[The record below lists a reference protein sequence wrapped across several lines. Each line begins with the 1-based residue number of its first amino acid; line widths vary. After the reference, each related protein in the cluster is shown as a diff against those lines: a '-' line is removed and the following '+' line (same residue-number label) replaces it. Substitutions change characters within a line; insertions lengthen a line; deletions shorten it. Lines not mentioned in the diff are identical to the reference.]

1 MRRLTTAVVLL
12 ALASAPAG
20 SARAAPRRLAVAAA
34 ASVKPALDRIASA
47 FEAAH
52 PGTEIRVTA
61 GASGAFHAQIRG
73 GAPFDVFFS
82 ADREYP
88 AALVAAGLGGPE
100 VVYAIGSLVV
110 WTPPGSPIDLAGEG
124 LAALSRPGVGR
135 IAIANPAV
143 APYGRAALAALE
155 ASGVLARVKDRLVL
169 GQSVAQ
175 AARFAQSGAADA
187 AVLPRALALAP
198 ALAGGSVLDVPQG
211 THPPLEHSALVLK
224 GARDPALARE
234 FLAFVTG
241 AVGRDLLARA
251 GYAAPAGGGDR

>member
-110 WTPPGSPIDLAGEG
+110 WTPPGSPID
-124 LAALSRPGVGR
+124 
-135 IAIANPAV
+135 
-143 APYGRAALAALE
+143 ALAALE

-198 ALAGGSVLDVPQG
+198 ALAGGSVLDVPLG

-234 FLAFVTG
+234 FLAFVRG